1 MVEEAAPAGVDP
13 NSKVSSNGTAATG
26 DLRGGSF
33 AGSVG
38 RKMAPANPVLLSM
51 DRRSPVPAGPCG
63 SDHSHTTVPWYRV
76 RHGPSN
82 SGSGSG
88 VAVLPDRSSDVLF
101 RRLSRILTPR
111 CPGIAYGM
119 GPNSGRIAAPM
130 VPGLVGGGVLPSSR
144 THGLVD
150 EHAERSN
157 QGGCKE
163 ARAPDGHPPLL
174 DAFDLIP
181 QERHVILKNAAP
193 SDASGTRYP
202 SDRKKDLTL
211 VDGNELSFVLSF
223 GRHVKL
229 AEAERARDG
238 QTNPYVGS
246 WRRDGS
252 QRSVAET
259 AGKQYQQCRSTRVLQ
274 YLPSHRQSLS
284 SPW

>member
-1 MVEEAAPAGVDP
+1 MRCSAEIPSDPAKIMPIVLGI
-13 NSKVSSNGTAATG
+13 SCERKGLWTQGGLTG
-26 DLRGGSF
+26 WCRWYQTGKL
-33 AGSVG
+33 G
-38 RKMAPANPVLLSM
+38 RRSEGWIRTRRSRRTGLPRQAQSGLPQTRRLLSIAA
-51 DRRSPVPAGPCG
+51 RPCCG

-76 RHGPSN
+76 RHGPE
-82 SGSGSG
+82 
-88 VAVLPDRSSDVLF
+88 LRKDRSSD
-101 RRLSRILTPR
+101 
-111 CPGIAYGM
+111 G
-119 GPNSGRIAAPM
+119 SG
-130 VPGLVGGGVLPSSR
+130 VGGGWGVLPSSR